1 MEAPSDDRKAT
12 EKAILKAH
20 KVTNDKL
27 HGDTS
32 IDSSSSG
39 TTSIT
44 VLLKGRTMYVSNVG
58 DSRAIIISSD
68 AENRIKVHAMSSDH
82 TPYRKDERFRVMK
95 YGARILSM
103 DQVLQNNVPADDQWG
118 DITLGDDIDEAGDPP
133 RVWAQKGDFPGTAF
147 TRSLGD
153 KVAEELGV
161 TAEPEILVREISCT
175 DKFVV
180 MASDGVFEFMTNQMV
195 ADIIIEKE
203 DPLDACRAVIA
214 AAYELWLRYDV
225 RTDDITIIILRFDD
239 MILNLVSPDDI
250 TLQSPSSPY
259 GDQLVSRL
267 ASSAAIF
274 GSYSP
279 PALNPTPRNLEES
292 RPVRRAVSRE
302 KKKKLVFSVPFVD
315 AEEEEEESHIPSYT
329 IIKSEKDVRAIAS
342 AIKLNSLFQHLN
354 FDQRNEV
361 INLMQPQQ
369 VKEGDWVITQG
380 DEGDKFYVIDHG
392 RFEVRVGGGHGSDEH
407 NGGNVV
413 HVYESGRDQHPGFG
427 ELSLL

>member
-1 MEAPSDDRKAT
+1 METPNDDKKTT

-27 HGDTS
+27 HADTS

-44 VLLKGRTMYVSNVG
+44 VLLKGRTMYVNNVG

-68 AENRIKVHAMSSDH
+68 AEKRIKVHAMSSDH

-103 DQVLQNNVPADDQWG
+103 DQVLQNDIPADDQWG

-133 RVWAQKGDFPGTAF
+133 RVWAQSGDFPGTAF

-161 TAEPEILVREISCT
+161 TAEPEILVREISCN
-175 DKFVV
+175 DKFIVL
-180 MASDGVFEFMTNQMV
+180 ASDGVFEFMTNQMV
-195 ADIIIEKE
+195 ADIIAEKD

-225 RTDDITIIILRFDD
+225 RSDDITIIILRFDD
-239 MILNLVSPDDI
+239 MFPGLVSPEDI
-250 TLQSPSSPY
+250 TLQSPHSPY
-259 GDQLVSRL
+259 GEQLVSRL

-274 GSYSP
+274 NSYSP
-279 PALNPTPRNLEES
+279 PPLNPTPRNLEES

-302 KKKKLVFSVPFVD
+302 KKKKIVFSMPFV
-315 AEEEEEESHIPSYT
+315 EEEEDESQIPSQT
-329 IIKSEKDVRAIAS
+329 IIKTEKDARAIAS

-361 INLMQPQQ
+361 INLMQPLQ

-380 DEGDKFYVIDHG
+380 EEGDKFYVIDHG
-392 RFEVRVGGGHGSDEH
+392 RFEVRVKTLGSDEQ